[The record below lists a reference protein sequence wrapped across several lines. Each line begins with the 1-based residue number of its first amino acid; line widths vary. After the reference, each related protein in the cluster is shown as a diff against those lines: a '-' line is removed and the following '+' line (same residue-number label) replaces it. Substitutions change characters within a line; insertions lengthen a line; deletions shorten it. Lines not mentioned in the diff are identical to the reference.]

1 MRLFKFLTIFICFVF
16 FCISFTAFAQ
26 KKEIQTGDDYYE
38 DFLYSDAIQNYSMA
52 LSMVLPEKTELYVLA
67 QLARCHQYS
76 FQYTQSESY
85 YQELVDKASDTKPEY
100 ILELAIMQKFN
111 GKYEEA
117 KITFKRYQKLTEH
130 QDPYGSFHLRS
141 INWAI
146 ANDSL
151 LKPVYIAATNLDV
164 SGQSLGHALFNE
176 GIIYAHARN
185 KEPYFSMSIFD
196 LDFAF
201 RSDSIHFL
209 ENTKYIDS
217 IIFTGNEGFP
227 SVCGQKGKIYFA
239 ANTDVSK
246 KIKSRKTAEG
256 KEYILNFNIYE
267 AVLEDGQFVNVKP
280 LPINGKDYNCT
291 HPYISPDDNILY
303 FTSDMPGGIGG
314 YDLYFVKRGKNGE
327 WGEPVNMGKSVNSE
341 EHELYPHVNGNR
353 FYYSS
358 KGLNGYGGYDIYT
371 ATLTKFGTASSPQNM
386 GKPYNSF
393 RDDYAF
399 TCYNNGATGYFSS
412 NRASDEGDDL
422 VYYFREYPKSKSQEL
437 VQMAK
442 RLDSTNNAETA
453 KRKEEIIAEQTKLE
467 EKIEA
472 PKIQIPPLPITP
484 TAVVAVPII
493 AETIVPTDS
502 VTSIP
507 KKEEPKPVAET
518 LPVTSIENKKVEPSP
533 PVEEEYVDQDES
545 LLKLVFSN
553 VNFGFNE
560 AKLVP
565 EVLHILDSAA
575 TTIRQGNKIKIQI
588 DAHTDSRGT
597 AIYNKD
603 LSLRRATEARNYL
616 LSKGVPASKIVIRGY
631 GEDKLLNDCVDEK
644 ECTEEQHAANRRVE
658 LRIFK

>member
-1 MRLFKFLTIFICFVF
+1 MRLFTFLIIFICFVLS
-16 FCISFTAFAQ
+16 CSSFTAFAQ

-52 LSMVLPEKTELYVLA
+52 LSMALPEKTELYVLA

-85 YQELVDKASDTKPEY
+85 YQELVDKTLDINPEY

-117 KITFKRYQKLTEH
+117 KNTFKRYQKLTEH

-146 ANDSL
+146 ANDTF

-164 SGQSLGHALFNE
+164 SGQSLGYALFND
-176 GIIYAHARN
+176 GIVYAHARN
-185 KEPYFSMSIFD
+185 KEPFYSMSIFD
-196 LDFAF
+196 LDFAT
-201 RSDSIHFL
+201 RTDSIHFV

-227 SVCGQKGKIYFA
+227 SVCRQKGKIYFA
-239 ANTDVSK
+239 ANTAVSRK
-246 KIKSRKTAEG
+246 TKSRKTAEG
-256 KEYILNFNIYE
+256 KEYILNFSIYE
-267 AVLEDGQFVNVKP
+267 AVFEDGQFVNVKP
-280 LPINGKDYNCT
+280 LPINGSNYNCT
-291 HPYISPDDNILY
+291 HPFITPDDNILY

-314 YDLYFVKRGKNGE
+314 YDLYFIKRGRNGE
-327 WGEPVNMGKSVNSE
+327 WGQPINMGKSLNSE
-341 EHELYPHVNGNR
+341 EHELYPYVNGDK

-371 ATLTKFGTASSPQNM
+371 ATLTKFGTASSPLNM

-399 TCYNNGATGYFSS
+399 TCYNNGATGYLSS

-422 VYYFREYPKSKSQEL
+422 VYYFREYPKSKSQE
-437 VQMAK
+437 VMQMTK
-442 RLDSTNNAETA
+442 KLDSTNKAETV
-453 KRKEEIIAEQTKLE
+453 KRKEEIVAEQTKLE
-467 EKIEA
+467 EKIGA
-472 PKIQIPPLPITP
+472 PKIQIPPPP
-484 TAVVAVPII
+484 PPPPAVIALPII
-493 AETIVPTDS
+493 AETIVPKDS
-502 VTSIP
+502 MVQKPNETENKPEVKADPIAAVEKEVVTSP
-507 KKEEPKPVAET
+507 PEEV
-518 LPVTSIENKKVEPSP
+518 
-533 PVEEEYVDQDES
+533 YVDPDES

-597 AIYNKD
+597 ALYNKD

-616 LSKGVPASKIVIRGY
+616 LGKGVPASKIVIRGY
-631 GEDKLLNDCVDEK
+631 GEDKLQNDCGDGK